1 MANLNYIMPQDLKDG
16 FCDREEKQNKVK
28 HNWLPSG
35 QTRSLPHRHVGI
47 ECYCKHCGQREWG
60 TVTQTEY
67 VMISDYWTEL

>member
-35 QTRSLPHRHVGI
+35 QTRSCPTDMWVLNATVSIVDRESGAQLP
-47 ECYCKHCGQREWG
+47 KQN
-60 TVTQTEY
+60 T
-67 VMISDYWTEL
+67 L